1 MPNGRSALDLLTQ
14 NDIAIVL
21 TDQRMP
27 EMTGEQLL
35 NRVCELSPETVRILL
50 TGYTDLPALVRAVN
64 GSKIYSYVEKPWRAG
79 ELENLIAKALEH
91 HTLVRERR
99 QLVYELQSTNK
110 DLELRV
116 RERTAELQIAKEV
129 AEAANRAKS
138 EFLAKMSHE
147 IRTPMNGVI
156 GMSRLL
162 LDTELDREQRHYAT
176 IVRNSGETLLDLLN
190 GILDLSRIEAGKSL
204 LQISDFDLRV
214 LMEETAEMV
223 AVKAHEKGLELVCQM
238 APGTPSRLRGD
249 SGRLRQVL
257 VNLLG
262 NAVKFTHEGEVALS
276 VELESEDEGSVKLRF
291 AVIDTGIG
299 IPKDQTAAIFN
310 PFVQADGSITRKYG
324 GTGLGLAISRQ
335 LVALMGGR
343 IGVESE
349 PGKGSTFWCTALFE
363 KQREQSM
370 PVAGGFECLGP
381 IKVLVADGHVRN
393 RRWASTLLDACGC
406 RPAEAPD
413 VHSAIAMLV
422 AASHADPFQIALL
435 DAELFSG
442 AAEDLGRRIAADPRL
457 RQTVLLLMTRL
468 GQRTD
473 AARLGWLGVAGCVF
487 KPLSESRLRE
497 GIALAMGGGAQL
509 VARASPGATRLPSFT
524 DARILVVEDNS
535 TNQEVA
541 RAILGKLGWHAEIAA
556 NGLEAIKALRQTAY
570 ALVLMDCEMPE
581 MDGYEAARLIRERG
595 TGVRDLNIP
604 IIAVTANALPESREK
619 CVRAGMNDY
628 ISKPIEPERLAV
640 LLGRWIPPATNSGAE
655 SLPANSC
662 AAPIFDAEDLLDR
675 VMDDRSAAARIVAGF
690 LLEAPLQLCRLRDRL
705 EEGDGPGAR
714 MQAHAL
720 KGAAATISAGALC
733 AVAGETEQA
742 AKEGKLK
749 RAHELVPR
757 LEEQLGQLEAAL
769 KQSGWK

>member
-1 MPNGRSALDLLTQ
+1 MTQ

-35 NRVCELSPETVRILL
+35 NRAYELSPETVRILF

-64 GSKIYSYVEKPWRAG
+64 GGKIYSYVEKPWRSG
-79 ELENLIAKALEH
+79 ELEHLIAKALEH
-91 HTLVRERR
+91 HTLVRERGK
-99 QLVYELQSTNK
+99 LVYELQSANK

-129 AEAANRAKS
+129 AESANHAKS
-138 EFLAKMSHE
+138 EFLANMSHE

-162 LDTELDREQRHYAT
+162 LETELDREQRHYAN
-176 IVRNSGETLLDLLN
+176 IVRTSGEALLDLLN

-204 LQISDFDLRV
+204 PQISDFDLRV
-214 LMEETAEMV
+214 LIEETVEMV
-223 AVKAHEKGLELVCQM
+223 AVKAHEKDLELVCQM

-249 SGRLRQVL
+249 AARLRQVL
-257 VNLLG
+257 INLVG
-262 NAVKFTHEGEVALS
+262 NAVKFTHEGEVALT
-276 VELESEDEGSVKLRF
+276 VELESGDESSVNLRF

-324 GTGLGLAISRQ
+324 GTGLGLAISSQ

-349 PGKGSTFWCTALFE
+349 PGKGSTFWCTMAFE
-363 KQREQSM
+363 RQRVQSA
-370 PVAGGFECLGP
+370 PGAGGFGCLGP
-381 IKVLVADGHVRN
+381 IKVLVADSHARS

-406 RPAEAPD
+406 RPGEAPD
-413 VHSAIAMLV
+413 VHSAIAMLE
-422 AASHADPFQIALL
+422 AASHSDPFQIALL
-435 DAELFSG
+435 DAELFSA
-442 AAEDLGRRIAADPRL
+442 AAEDLGRRIAANPRL
-457 RQTVLLLMTRL
+457 RQTAILLMTRL
-468 GQRTD
+468 GKRMD
-473 AARLGWLGVAGCVF
+473 AARVGRLGVSGWVS

-497 GIALAMGGGAQL
+497 GIALALGGGASL
-509 VARASPGATRLPSFT
+509 VARASQGATRLPSFT
-524 DARILVVEDNS
+524 GARVLVAEDNS

-541 RAILGKLGWHAEIAA
+541 LAILGKFGCHAEIAA
-556 NGLEAIKALRQTAY
+556 NGAEAIKALQQTAY

-581 MDGYEAARLIRERG
+581 MDGYEASRLIREPG
-595 TGVRDLNIP
+595 TGVRDSNIP

-619 CVRAGMNDY
+619 CVQAGMNDY
-628 ISKPIEPERLAV
+628 ISKPVEPERLAV
-640 LLGRWIPPATNSGAE
+640 LLRRWIPSATSRGAE
-655 SLPANSC
+655 SLPGDSC
-662 AAPIFDAEDLLDR
+662 APAIFDAEDLLDR
-675 VMDDRSAAARIVAGF
+675 VMDDRSAASRIVAGF

-705 EEGDGPGAR
+705 KRGDGPGAR
-714 MQAHAL
+714 LQAHAL
-720 KGAAATISAGALC
+720 KGGAATISAGALC

-742 AKEGKLK
+742 AKEGELK